1 MKDAQLETIKTIFFN
16 QIKNL
21 SRKKYLEW
29 QHYKQ
34 DIDFMDNLNLQARTI
49 RLETYK

>member
-1 MKDAQLETIKTIFFN
+1 MVDTGSETIGILFFN

-29 QHYKQ
+29 KHYTKY
-34 DIDFMDNLNLQARTI
+34 IDFLDTLHYPKSVV
-49 RLETYK
+49 RLETYR